1 MLRYYYLTIYSNGVG
16 KLAADIFP
24 GDKEILRHI
33 AACDAKDLKENG
45 HPDHH
50 PSWLLTEHEDG
61 SVSVEVMQRG
71 KE

>member
-1 MLRYYYLTIYSNGVG
+1 MPHYYYLTIYRAGPSRL
-16 KLAADIFP
+16 KTDLLP
-24 GDKEILRHI
+24 GDESLLRHI
-33 AACDAKDLKENG
+33 AACDARDLKENG

-61 SVSVEVMQRG
+61 SVSVEVLQRG